1 MSNLLSFIEGSRAG
15 NTRGEFA
22 ATKGRN
28 DSLVLEADEAMI
40 ALVGAVGSFVFT
52 TEAHLLPLTLARLSN
67 RTAMPVGL
75 RQNFFP
81 FNQCQINLNF
91 QLKEGQRDDPVDE
104 DVEYANSCPSTIFLF
119 PNDKVS
125 EY

>member
-1 MSNLLSFIEGSRAG
+1 MLQDVRTLQKEDRMDSFMLSETIKYLYLL
-15 NTRGEFA
+15 FA
-22 ATKGRN
+22 EES
-28 DSLVLEADEAMI
+28 DLFLDVD
-40 ALVGAVGSFVFT
+40 SFVFT